1 VAAASPFP
9 PPPSPFLR
17 VAFSDLSR
25 WTVWLAILH
34 SHLANGIM
42 GYSPTPYLLLRES
55 MADYQ

>member
-1 VAAASPFP
+1 MAAAS

-42 GYSPTPYLLLRES
+42 GHSPTPYLLLRES